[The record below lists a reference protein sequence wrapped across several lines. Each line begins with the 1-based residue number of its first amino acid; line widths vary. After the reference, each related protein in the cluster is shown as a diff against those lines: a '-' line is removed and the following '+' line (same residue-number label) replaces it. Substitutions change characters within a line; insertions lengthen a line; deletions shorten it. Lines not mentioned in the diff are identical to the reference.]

1 MTEGLMAAALLLL
14 CICALLL
21 CVAAGVGMTFLWL
34 QQRRDERGERASGTA
49 KEELDKQW
57 ENLWNY
63 DGSPPD
69 IERGSEE

>member
-14 CICALLL
+14 CLCALLL
-21 CVAAGVGMTFLWL
+21 CVAAGVGVTFLWL
-34 QQRRDERGERASGTA
+34 QQRRDERGERVSSAA

-63 DGSPPD
+63 DGSPQPM
-69 IERGSEE
+69 EGGSEE

>member
-14 CICALLL
+14 CLCALML
-21 CVAAGVGMTFLWL
+21 CVAAGVGATCLWL
-34 QQRRDERGERASGTA
+34 QQRRGERGEQAFRTA

-63 DGSPPD
+63 DGSPQPM
-69 IERGSEE
+69 ERGSEE

>member
-63 DGSPPD
+63 DGSPQY

>member
-21 CVAAGVGMTFLWL
+21 CVAAGVGVTCLWL
-34 QQRRDERGERASGTA
+34 RQRRGERGERVSSAT

-63 DGSPPD
+63 DGSPQS